1 MFGVDW
7 LFGASGLVSVV
18 SLGLI
23 VWGWLFRDGY
33 LGLIELVVWDKLVTW
48 GWFVDVVCLGL
59 VGWLGP
65 VVCSTFTGGGC
76 ECVSCCTCSLQEGV
90 SAHLLISRGAISSLL
105 ADNDF

>member
-33 LGLIELVVWDKLVTW
+33 LGLIELVVWDKLITW

-59 VGWLGP
+59 VGWLVGWGWLFAALLL
-65 VVCSTFTGGGC
+65 VVAVRLCFMLHLFPAGR
-76 ECVSCCTCSLQEGV
+76 SLSPLTYFPWGNKQ
-90 SAHLLISRGAISSLL
+90 L
-105 ADNDF
+105 AY

>member
-59 VGWLGP
+59 VGWLGL

-76 ECVSCCTCSLQEGV
+76 EAVFHAAPVPCRKESQPTYLFPVGQ
-90 SAHLLISRGAISSLL
+90 
-105 ADNDF
+105 